1 MNFPNHT
8 SMTARIES
16 LKAGTLSALSVTIAY
31 IAIAT
36 PAAGIAFVSA
46 NGAIALGNDFL
57 LPAPVDLLRDFQI
70 GISVNLLV
78 KVAIA
83 FLSGFL
89 FGVTYRYI
97 IRDDDNP
104 HLKSGAV
111 LAFGL
116 VRGLA
121 LIERENNFFDGF
133 WLSGILVVQS
143 IIYFAIAR
151 FTLDWAI
158 SRNWLKPFTSN

>member
-1 MNFPNHT
+1 MNFSNRT
-8 SMTARIES
+8 SMTERIES
-16 LKAGTLSALSVTIAY
+16 LKAGTLSALSVTLVY
-31 IAIAT
+31 I
-36 PAAGIAFVSA
+36 
-46 NGAIALGNDFL
+46 AIALGNDFL
-57 LPAPVDLLRDFQI
+57 LLAQVDLLRDFEI
-70 GISVNLLV
+70 GININLFV
-78 KVAIA
+78 RVAMA

-121 LIERENNFFDGF
+121 LIEREKHFADGF
-133 WLSGILVVQS
+133 WLLGILVIES
-143 IIYFAIAR
+143 IIYFAIAP

-158 SRNWLKPFTSN
+158 SHNWLKSFTSN

>member
-1 MNFPNHT
+1 MNFSNRT
-8 SMTARIES
+8 SMTERIES
-16 LKAGTLSALSVTIAY
+16 LKAGTLSALSVTLVY
-31 IAIAT
+31 I
-36 PAAGIAFVSA
+36 
-46 NGAIALGNDFL
+46 AIALGNDFL
-57 LPAPVDLLRDFQI
+57 LLAQVDLLRDFEI
-70 GISVNLLV
+70 GININLFV
-78 KVAIA
+78 RVAMA

-121 LIERENNFFDGF
+121 LIDRDEHFADGF
-133 WLSGILVVQS
+133 WLLGILVIES

-158 SRNWLKPFTSN
+158 SHNWLKPFTSN

>member
-1 MNFPNHT
+1 MNFSNRT
-8 SMTARIES
+8 SMTERIES
-16 LKAGTLSALSVTIAY
+16 LKAGTLSALSVTLVY
-31 IAIAT
+31 IAIAV
-36 PAAGIAFVSA
+36 ASA
-46 NGAIALGNDFL
+46 NGAIPLGNDFL
-57 LPAPVDLLRDFQI
+57 LPAQVDLLRDFQI
-70 GISVNLLV
+70 GININLFV
-78 KVAIA
+78 KVAMA

-121 LIERENNFFDGF
+121 LIEGEDNFFDSF
-133 WLSGILVVQS
+133 WLLGILVIES

-158 SRNWLKPFTSN
+158 SHNWLKPFTSN

>member
-1 MNFPNHT
+1 MNFSNRT
-8 SMTARIES
+8 SMTERIES
-16 LKAGTLSALSVTIAY
+16 LKAGTLSGLSVTLAY
-31 IAIAT
+31 IAIAFAST
-36 PAAGIAFVSA
+36 NSG
-46 NGAIALGNDFL
+46 IALGNDFL
-57 LPAPVDLLRDFQI
+57 LAAQVDLLRDFQI
-70 GISVNLLV
+70 WISINLFL
-78 KVAIA
+78 KVGIA

-97 IRDDDNP
+97 IRNDDNP

-121 LIERENNFFDGF
+121 LIEGEDNFFDSF
-133 WLSGILVVQS
+133 WLLGILVVES

-158 SRNWLKPFTSN
+158 SHNWLKPFTSN